1 MKMRNLRV
9 CVVTGATS
17 GIGKV
22 AALSLAQQGFKMLLV
37 ARSREKGESVQRAI
51 QAVLPDSA
59 PELFVG
65 DLSSQQSIRTLAKD
79 IRSAHSHIDVLINN
93 AGGIFGNRVLT
104 AEGIEHTFAL
114 NHLGYFLLTN
124 LLLEPLRAAGE
135 ARIINVSSQVH
146 RFSKLD
152 LDHLSSNGKYNAMEA
167 YAQSKLANI
176 LFTYELSRRLADTR
190 ITANALHPGAVRT
203 NFGRGLPG
211 AVGAFFRHF
220 GFLLRSAEKG
230 AATMVWLASSDEVAG
245 VTGKYFLDKR
255 EIRSSRISYD
265 VSLARQLWDASAE
278 LTALNTHGGVSATF
292 G

>member
-1 MKMRNLRV
+1 MKMRNSRV

-65 DLSSQQSIRTLAKD
+65 DLSSQQSIRTLVKD
-79 IRSAHSHIDVLINN
+79 IRSAHRHIDVLINN

-124 LLLEPLRAAGE
+124 LLLDPLRAAGE
-135 ARIINVSSQVH
+135 ARIINVSSQAH

-152 LDHLSSNGKYNAMEA
+152 LDHLNSNGKYNAMEA

-203 NFGRGLPG
+203 NFGRELPG
-211 AVGAFFRHF
+211 VVGAFFRHF

-230 AATMVWLASSDEVAG
+230 AATMVWLASSDQVAG

-278 LTALNTHGGVSATF
+278 LTALNSHGGVSATF